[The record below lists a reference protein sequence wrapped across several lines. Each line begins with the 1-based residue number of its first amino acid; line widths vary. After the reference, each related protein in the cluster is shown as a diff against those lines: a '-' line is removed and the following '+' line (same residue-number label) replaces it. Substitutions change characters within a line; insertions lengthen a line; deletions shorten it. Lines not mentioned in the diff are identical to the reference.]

1 MRDEA
6 DSADGGTRVVTAG
19 RDDHFASYYQP
30 RIEYTRR
37 PSRALHLG
45 LLSPLRPGDGNDQE
59 LRFPLV
65 VYVQGSGFNEQDLA
79 LNIPQLSV
87 LAHQGY
93 AVATVE
99 HRPASEAPFPG
110 QIDDARAAVQFL
122 TANAA
127 RFAIDPARIAL
138 WGTSSGGYTVTM
150 LAVTAATSPDLR
162 GHSGLP
168 WMAGVRAVVDF
179 FGPVDFLALEH
190 ALPPGSA
197 PRFRRGR
204 EHLLGGPAADNPE
217 LARQASPLTHL
228 RAAGT
233 LPSFLI
239 VHGDQDDVVPM
250 EQSLILHRALR
261 AAGHTATFLEV
272 RGAGHG
278 TRIWTP
284 EVFDHL
290 SAFLH
295 ACCSSRPAT
304 TPSSSREQQPGR
316 VRRPAEHD
324 AATK

>member
-6 DSADGGTRVVTAG
+6 GPADGGTRVVTAE
-19 RDDHFASYYQP
+19 RDDHFAAYYQP
-30 RIEYTRR
+30 RVEYTRR
-37 PSRALHLG
+37 PSRALHVG
-45 LLSPLRPGDGNDQE
+45 LLSPLRPGEGNDQE

-65 VYVQGSGFNEQDLA
+65 VYVQGSGFNKQDLT

-93 AVATVE
+93 VVASVE
-99 HRPASEAPFPG
+99 YRPASEAPFPG
-110 QIDDARAAVQFL
+110 QIDDVRTAVEFL

-138 WGTSSGGYTVTM
+138 LGSSSGGYTVTM
-150 LAVTAATSPDLR
+150 LAVTTTSPDPR
-162 GHSGLP
+162 GDAGRP
-168 WMAGVRAVVDF
+168 WVAGVRAVVDF
-179 FGPVDFLALEH
+179 FGPVDFLSLEQ
-190 ALPPGSA
+190 ALPPDSA

-217 LARQASPLTHL
+217 LARRASPLTYL

-233 LPSFLI
+233 LPPFLI

-250 EQSLILHRALR
+250 DQSLMLYRALR
-261 AAGHTATFLEV
+261 AAGHMATFLEV

-278 TRIWTP
+278 TRIWIP

-295 ACCSSRPAT
+295 ACL
-304 TPSSSREQQPGR
+304 
-316 VRRPAEHD
+316 
-324 AATK
+324 